1 VAFVC
6 RSGKFSGIS
15 YPKKSIM
22 TEGTVTA
29 SVPDSA
35 PAGRRKN
42 KQRVRKRNVNSK
54 RNESKRQGG
63 GSKNSNKKS
72 STASGNNNNNNSST
86 VPPPP
91 QIKITIRNIQ
101 NADKFGS
108 VRLVLEELVAKLM
121 DSCVEKKSNNQYV
134 IELDRYAARCL
145 ITEEDKIIEHH
156 LREKTKM
163 EEAEKARVEEAKK
176 KREEE
181 SKDNGEKDNTDDPVT
196 NDGDDDDDGNEDEC
210 TKETNDEDD
219 DAHAEKEEST
229 GGTSVLSSP
238 SEMKMDKENDAITN
252 DNNKLDV
259 ILAPKIVSNLPTIIA
274 RPLYV
279 VPPRKTSRRGERAGT
294 VHVLLIGPKIEKEK
308 LASSIP
314 IAIEK
319 KIEEEKDE
327 RPTPEI
333 QLPHPV
339 TPEHESPE
347 TTGEDGDTS
356 VIDSTSKPV
365 PDVVAAVK
373 ETNYPR
379 ELAKGRL
386 LLSNTI
392 KSLSQLAAADS
403 STQELFS
410 GCIVEQSMNGKTWKM
425 FQNKSRP
432 DRREG
437 TIEGT
442 VDYKVWLETIAKQKE
457 ELKARPKPVPG
468 GGGTMTTEGTP
479 NDDEK
484 LDENG
489 KPMSSLVQHLRLK
502 NQDAKRKKTQK
513 KKKEE
518 IKGKKFSKKNKE
530 GRTEGKKNRSRADK
544 DGSSNKKKDAAAIA
558 AKKAKRKKKAA
569 AAKSKK
575 GGGGSKA
582 STIKQPT
589 ALLKPKTSTTS

>member
-1 VAFVC
+1 
-6 RSGKFSGIS
+6 
-15 YPKKSIM
+15 M

-35 PAGRRKN
+35 PAGRRKQ
-42 KQRVRKRNVNSK
+42 KQRVRKRNVNNK

-72 STASGNNNNNNSST
+72 STTSGNNNNNNST

-121 DSCVEKKSNNQYV
+121 DSCVEKKSNNQYA

-145 ITEEDKIIEHH
+145 ITEEEKIIEHH

-163 EEAEKARVEEAKK
+163 EEAEKAKVEEAKK

-181 SKDNGEKDNTDDPVT
+181 GKDNGDEDNDDPAT
-196 NDGDDDDDGNEDEC
+196 NDGDDDDDDDGNEEDS

-219 DAHAEKEEST
+219 GAHEEKEST
-229 GGTSVLSSP
+229 GGTSDLSSP
-238 SEMKMDKENDAITN
+238 SEMKVDKDNDAITN

-308 LASSIP
+308 PAASTH

-327 RPTPEI
+327 RPASEI
-333 QLPHPV
+333 QLPHPI

-347 TTGEDGDTS
+347 ITEEDGGTT

-392 KSLSQLAAADS
+392 KSLIQLAAADS

-468 GGGTMTTEGTP
+468 GGGTTTTEGTP
-479 NDDEK
+479 NDDEQ

-544 DGSSNKKKDAAAIA
+544 DGSSNKKKDTAAIA

-582 STIKQPT
+582 STIIQPT

>member
-1 VAFVC
+1 
-6 RSGKFSGIS
+6 
-15 YPKKSIM
+15 M
-22 TEGTVTA
+22 TEGTVTS

-35 PAGRRKN
+35 PAGRRKQ
-42 KQRVRKRNVNSK
+42 KQRVRKRNINNK

-72 STASGNNNNNNSST
+72 STTSGNNNNNNNST

-101 NADKFGS
+101 NTDKFGS

-145 ITEEDKIIEHH
+145 ITEEEKIIEHH
-156 LREKTKM
+156 LREKTRM
-163 EEAEKARVEEAKK
+163 EEAEKAKVEEAKK

-181 SKDNGEKDNTDDPVT
+181 SKDNGDEDNDDPVT
-196 NDGDDDDDGNEDEC
+196 NGDDDDDDDDDDDGNEEDC

-219 DAHAEKEEST
+219 GAHEEKEIT
-229 GGTSVLSSP
+229 GGTSDLSSP
-238 SEMKMDKENDAITN
+238 SEMKVDKEDDATTKTN
-252 DNNKLDV
+252 DNSKLDV

-294 VHVLLIGPKIEKEK
+294 VHVLLIGPKIEMEK
-308 LASSIP
+308 PSTSVH

-327 RPTPEI
+327 RHTSEI
-333 QLPHPV
+333 QLPHPA
-339 TPEHESPE
+339 TLEHESPE
-347 TTGEDGDTS
+347 IIEADGDTT

-425 FQNKSRP
+425 FQDKSRP

-442 VDYKVWLETIAKQKE
+442 IDYKIWLETIAKQKE

-468 GGGTMTTEGTP
+468 GGGTTTTEGAP
-479 NDDEK
+479 KDDEQ

-530 GRTEGKKNRSRADK
+530 GRSEGKKNRSRANK
-544 DGSSNKKKDAAAIA
+544 DGSSNKKKDTAAIA

-582 STIKQPT
+582 STIKRPT

>member
-1 VAFVC
+1 
-6 RSGKFSGIS
+6 
-15 YPKKSIM
+15 M
-22 TEGTVTA
+22 TEGTVTS

-35 PAGRRKN
+35 PAGRRKQ
-42 KQRVRKRNVNSK
+42 KQRVRKRNINNK

-72 STASGNNNNNNSST
+72 STTSGNNNNNST

-101 NADKFGS
+101 NTDKFGS

-121 DSCVEKKSNNQYV
+121 DACVEKKSNNQYV

-145 ITEEDKIIEHH
+145 ITEEEKIIEHH
-156 LREKTKM
+156 LREKTRM

-181 SKDNGEKDNTDDPVT
+181 SKDVD
-196 NDGDDDDDGNEDEC
+196 
-210 TKETNDEDD
+210 
-219 DAHAEKEEST
+219 KEE
-229 GGTSVLSSP
+229 
-238 SEMKMDKENDAITN
+238 DAITN

-294 VHVLLIGPKIEKEK
+294 VHVLLIGPKIEMEK
-308 LASSIP
+308 PTASVH

-327 RPTPEI
+327 RHTSEI
-333 QLPHPV
+333 QLPHPA
-339 TPEHESPE
+339 TLEHESPE
-347 TTGEDGDTS
+347 IIEADGDTT

-365 PDVVAAVK
+365 SDVVAAVK
-373 ETNYPR
+373 EANYPR

-425 FQNKSRP
+425 FQDKSRP

-442 VDYKVWLETIAKQKE
+442 IDYKIWLETIAKQKE

-468 GGGTMTTEGTP
+468 GGGTTTTEGAP
-479 NDDEK
+479 KDDEQ

-530 GRTEGKKNRSRADK
+530 GRSEGKKNRSRANK
-544 DGSSNKKKDAAAIA
+544 DGSSNKKKDTAAIA

-575 GGGGSKA
+575 GGGGGSKA
-582 STIKQPT
+582 STIKRPT
-589 ALLKPKTSTTS
+589 ALLKPKTSTTT